1 VSSDAGRMEAVA
13 GAILDGTPI
22 DWDAVDSAAAPPD
35 RPVLRHMKAI
45 AAIAAAQSTD
55 MPDTWGPLRLLERI
69 GQGAFG
75 DVYRAWDPRLDR
87 EVALKLMPDDR
98 ASSNQLATSIIEEG
112 RLLAR
117 IRHPNVVTIYGAERI
132 GRRIGLWME
141 FVRGRTL
148 KQIVDDGRVFSGA
161 EAIEIGVELCRAV
174 AAVHGAGLL
183 HRDIKAQNVMLAV
196 NGRPVLMDFGTGRE
210 LADNSASDL
219 AGTPLYL
226 APEILGG
233 REAAVQ
239 SDIYSLGVLL
249 YYLVTGSY
257 PVRARTLRDVRG
269 AHERHE
275 RVNIRTARPDLSPK
289 LARIIERAIDPQPEH
304 RFQSADAFAA
314 DLAALKRRPILVSF
328 GYATAV
334 AAALILMLG
343 LGWEGVGRQ
352 MGSSRTPSTLLA
364 RFAVWN
370 PLSAGN
376 LNVVDQPVIAVL
388 PFENYS
394 TEPDSDY
401 FVDGLTDE
409 IIRNLAV
416 IRGLQVRSRTSSFAF
431 KGKPRNLR
439 DVGAQLGANL
449 IVEGSV
455 LRSGTKLRITA
466 QLVQVAGEVPLWAES
481 FDREAK
487 SSGDV
492 FAILDGISR
501 AIVNELR
508 LTLDR
513 GQRRYELDLET
524 YELYLRGRAL
534 LARRSLPACETAADI
549 FEKVLDKDRA
559 FAPAYA
565 GLANAYA
572 FLSLSKGRPFKTAH
586 SMMRPAAA
594 KAIELDPLLGEA
606 HAAMGWVYSYDFDWE
621 NAEKS
626 FQRAI
631 ELDPGSTQISTGYA
645 IAALEP
651 LGKLDEALRIL
662 RVALRNDPLS
672 LDVQREIGQVQ
683 LLAGRYGEALD
694 TFERIHAVDPQFP
707 YVDDFIA
714 RALMYAGRLSE
725 ALPLLEKHDSRYVGV
740 PGRVRRNP
748 WLAQAYV
755 KTGRREEAE
764 TLAEEHEGDDLHV
777 AIIYAALGDKDRAF
791 EALERAALV
800 EPHRVPRTLINP
812 EMAVLRGDPRLAALR
827 KKFRLPV
834 Q

>member
-1 VSSDAGRMEAVA
+1 MSEALVAELA
-13 GAILDGTPI
+13 GAVLDGTPV
-22 DWDAVDSAAAPPD
+22 DWAAAESRADEAD
-35 RPVLRHMKAI
+35 RPLIEQLRVMATLAELHRRVPFPP
-45 AAIAAAQSTD
+45 AAATLTAVHD
-55 MPDTWGPLRLLERI
+55 GAEGFEHWGHLRVLERI
-69 GQGAFG
+69 GGGAFG
-75 DVYRAWDPRLDR
+75 EVYQAWDTRLDR
-87 EVALKLMPDDR
+87 EVALKLLPADR
-98 ASSNQLATSIIEEG
+98 VAGDGSASSIIQEG

-117 IRHPNVVTIYGAERI
+117 VRHPNVVTIYGAQQI

-148 KQIVDDGRVFSGA
+148 KQMVDDGRVFSGA
-161 EAIEIGVELCRAV
+161 EAIEIGAELCRAV

-183 HRDIKAQNVMLAV
+183 HRDIKAQNVMLAD

-210 LADNSASDL
+210 LADNSAYDL

-257 PVRARTLRDVRG
+257 PVRARTLRDVRS
-269 AHERHE
+269 AHERNE

-304 RFQSADAFAA
+304 RYPSADAFAA
-314 DLAALKRRPILVSF
+314 DLAAIKPRPILVSF
-328 GYATAV
+328 AYAMAV
-334 AAALILMLG
+334 AAALVLMLG
-343 LGWEGVGRQ
+343 LGWEGVGRR
-352 MGSSRTPSTLLA
+352 MGSSRTPSKLLA
-364 RFAVWN
+364 HVAVWN
-370 PLSAGN
+370 PFSAR
-376 LNVVDQPVIAVL
+376 NVNVIDQPVIAVL
-388 PFENYS
+388 PFKNYS

-466 QLVQVAGEVPLWAES
+466 ELVQVAGEAPLWAES
-481 FDREAK
+481 FDRDAE

-492 FAILDGISR
+492 FAILDEISR

-508 LTLDR
+508 LRLDR

-549 FEKVLDKDRA
+549 FRKVLDKDRA

-572 FLSLSKGRPFKTAH
+572 FLSLSMGLPFKTAH
-586 SMMRPAAA
+586 SIMRPAAV

-606 HAAMGWVYSYDFDWE
+606 HAAMGWVHAYDFHWE
-621 NAEKS
+621 NAEES
-626 FQRAI
+626 F
-631 ELDPGSTQISTGYA
+631 
-645 IAALEP
+645 
-651 LGKLDEALRIL
+651 
-662 RVALRNDPLS
+662 
-672 LDVQREIGQVQ
+672 
-683 LLAGRYGEALD
+683 
-694 TFERIHAVDPQFP
+694 
-707 YVDDFIA
+707 
-714 RALMYAGRLSE
+714 
-725 ALPLLEKHDSRYVGV
+725 
-740 PGRVRRNP
+740 RR
-748 WLAQAYV
+748 
-755 KTGRREEAE
+755 G
-764 TLAEEHEGDDLHV
+764 
-777 AIIYAALGDKDRAF
+777 I
-791 EALERAALV
+791 
-800 EPHRVPRTLINP
+800 
-812 EMAVLRGDPRLAALR
+812 
-827 KKFRLPV
+827 
-834 Q
+834 